1 MCASGNKMRSESPG
15 KKNICAVIV
24 TYHPDACFSDHV
36 ECIARQ
42 VGQVVVVDNHSDSV
56 SVSMLQ
62 DTCKELKVELI
73 LNDCNLGVAAALN
86 QGVNLAHEMAFSW
99 ALLFDQDTRP
109 LDFLVHTLAA
119 VYKGYPEKDRLAVI
133 GSNYYE
139 GDGGRVSYESGSA
152 ANCLWMTQKAVIT
165 SGSLLSVSVF
175 REIGPF
181 RDELFIDNVD
191 HEYCLRARGR
201 GLDVVVTCTPVMMHS
216 IGAVTWHNFLWRK
229 AKTSNHSA
237 LRRYYMAR
245 NDIVIA
251 KEYLSTEPVWV
262 LGKLYS
268 RFRSIILICF
278 FEKNKL
284 AKLKLSAFGFLDGLF
299 SNFNRKVDHS
309 MCDD

>member
-1 MCASGNKMRSESPG
+1 MRCESPE

-24 TYHPDACFSDHV
+24 TYHPDASFSDHV
-36 ECIARQ
+36 KCIARQ
-42 VGQVVVVDNHSDSV
+42 VGQVVVVDNHSDSD

-62 DTCKELKVELI
+62 DSCKGLKVELI

-99 ALLFDQDTRP
+99 VLLFDQDTRP
-109 LDFLVHTLAA
+109 LDFMVHTLAA
-119 VYKGYPEKDRLAVI
+119 VYKGYPEKDRLALI
-133 GSNYYE
+133 GSNYYK
-139 GDGGRVSYESGSA
+139 GDSGRVSYESGSDA
-152 ANCLWMTQKAVIT
+152 SCLWMTQKAVIT
-165 SGSLLSVSVF
+165 SGSLLRVSVF

-181 RDELFIDNVD
+181 RDELFIDHVD

-201 GLDVVVTCTPVMMHS
+201 GFDVVVTCSPVMMHS
-216 IGAVTWHNFLWRK
+216 IGTVTWHNFLWRK
-229 AKTSNHSA
+229 AETSNHSA

-251 KEYLSTEPVWV
+251 KEYMSTEPVWV

-268 RFRSIILICF
+268 RFTSIVLICF
-278 FEKNKL
+278 FEKHKL
-284 AKLKLSAFGFLDGLF
+284 AKLKLSALGFLDGLT
-299 SNFNRKVDHS
+299 SNFNRKVDDS